1 MMDELLPTY
10 AVRLIVAEGSF
21 VNTVWLEIP
30 NGDTPSAGIT
40 VLVQLS
46 GVLERQAVCYS
57 FTPWHG
63 CRYFAVELTFSEF
76 SCEPLL
82 LKPWQEISM
91 NVQAVV
97 ASTTV
102 LKVFKPARDKT

>member
-1 MMDELLPTY
+1 M
-10 AVRLIVAEGSF
+10 RLIVAEGSF

-46 GVLERQAVCYS
+46 GVLERQTVCYS
-57 FTPWHG
+57 LTPWQRS
-63 CRYFAVELTFSEF
+63 RYFATKLTFGELP
-76 SCEPLL
+76 CKPLL
-82 LKPWQEISM
+82 LKPWQEKSM

-97 ASTTV
+97 SCTTE
-102 LKVFKPARDKT
+102 LEVFKPA

>member
-30 NGDTPSAGIT
+30 NGDTPSASIT

-57 FTPWHG
+57 FTPWHR
-63 CRYFAVELTFSEF
+63 CRYSSAELTFSEL
-76 SCEPLL
+76 SCKPLL

-97 ASTTV
+97 ACTTV
-102 LKVFKPARDKT
+102 LEVFKPA